1 LALAG
6 REEPSPVRFGVRSYT
21 HALSARNV
29 QRKVIAELA
38 YAEPSLD
45 QHKSR
50 QFVHHS
56 DTAGMITLGTR
67 ARPELHIPTSQLKRD

>member
-1 LALAG
+1 LLNSQ
-6 REEPSPVRFGVRSYT
+6 PPN
-21 HALSARNV
+21 H
-29 QRKVIAELA
+29 
-38 YAEPSLD
+38 LD
-45 QHKSR
+45 QQKSR